1 MQFLSALT
9 LREIFIGLALIGA
22 VVSTFG
28 GYLLRK
34 NSTTDPRTAR
44 FVLRVGYVISWASV
58 VMFVAVGLLSVS

>member
-1 MQFLSALT
+1 MQFLSVLT
-9 LREIFIGLALIGA
+9 QREVFIGLALIGA

-44 FVLRVGYVISWASV
+44 FVLRVGYVISWVSV
-58 VMFVAVGLLSVS
+58 VIFVAVGLMSAS